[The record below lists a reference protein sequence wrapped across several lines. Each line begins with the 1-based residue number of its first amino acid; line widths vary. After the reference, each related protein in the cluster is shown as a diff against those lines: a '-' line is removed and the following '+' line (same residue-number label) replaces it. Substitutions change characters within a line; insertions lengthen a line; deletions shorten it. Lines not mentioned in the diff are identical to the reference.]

1 MESSSL
7 SDPRVEQFENLIRG
21 PSFPCVG
28 AKSALATGNMEF
40 VVARDLTSAWNDLK
54 IHEALMAWAKRDLSA
69 DQLRSLVVIF
79 DGPTDLDERQFEQ
92 AMWERLQSM
101 SDKDAWLAQKP
112 DPNVSSNPAEP
123 DFSLSFGGRAFF
135 VVGLHPHASRPA
147 RRFPKPSLVFNLH
160 EQFEWL
166 RESGVY
172 ERMRERIL
180 QRDKSLAGDLNPML
194 ARHGETSEARQYSGR
209 AVEPDW
215 ACPFRRGQV
224 QTWP

>member
-1 MESSSL
+1 MQTSSL
-7 SDPRVEQFENLIRG
+7 SDPRVEKFENLIRG

-40 VVARDLTSAWNDLK
+40 VLARDLTSAWNDLK

-79 DGPTDLDERQFEQ
+79 DGPTDLDEKQFEQ

-112 DPNVSSNPAEP
+112 DPSVSSNPAEP

-135 VVGLHPHASRPA
+135 VVGLHPNASRPA

-209 AVEPDW
+209 EVEADW